1 MIVDRQKII
10 FAGKVL
16 RDEQKVSELGLSESD
31 FLVCMITKEAV
42 KVSGTSIA
50 VCFPN
55 LMCPFVP

>member
-16 RDEQKVSELGLSESD
+16 RDERKVSELGLSESD
-31 FLVCMITKEAV
+31 FLVCMMTKEAV

-50 VCFPN
+50 VCFPIIR
-55 LMCPFVP
+55 LVFVP